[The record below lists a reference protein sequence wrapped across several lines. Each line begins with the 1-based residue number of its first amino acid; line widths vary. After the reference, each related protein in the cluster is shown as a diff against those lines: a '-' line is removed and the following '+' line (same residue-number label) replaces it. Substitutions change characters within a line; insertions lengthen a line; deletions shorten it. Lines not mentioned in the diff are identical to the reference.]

1 MGVGNE
7 DQTAFAF
14 DGNWREIA
22 PILFTNLLLTIVT
35 LGFYRFWA
43 TTRERQYLWSRTR
56 FIDDRLEWT
65 GTGKELFLGFLVA
78 MGVIILP
85 LILINLILQGLILQ
99 DQTAL
104 AGFLIFGLYI
114 FILYIVGI
122 ATFRALRYRLARTY
136 WHGIRGGSDD
146 PGLTYGWSWMWKNAV
161 AYLAIGLMFPWA
173 MASLWKERW
182 SAMSFGPHHFTS
194 NPEWGKLM
202 PRYILCYLVPVVAM
216 IALFAMM
223 VPMLIAV
230 GAGTEQPTDLAA
242 GSIGVG
248 IIFFILAF
256 YIILPLAALAFYAAY
271 LREVISTMRLG
282 DLGFEFTARTKD
294 WVKLFLGSVGLIII
308 TLGIGSIFLG
318 YRNWS
323 FFIRHLEATGEVNLS
338 SLTQSQTAE
347 LKQGEGLLDAFD
359 LGAI

>member
-43 TTRERQYLWSRTR
+43 TTRERKYLWSRTR

-65 GTGKELFLGFLVA
+65 GTGKELFLGFLFA
-78 MGVIILP
+78 MVVIILP
-85 LILINLILQGLILQ
+85 LILINLVLQGLILQ
-99 DQTAL
+99 DQAAL
-104 AGFLIFGLYI
+104 AGLLIFGLYL

-122 ATFRALRYRLARTY
+122 ATFRALRYRLTRTY

-146 PGLTYGWSWMWKNAV
+146 QGLGYGWSWLWKNAV
-161 AYLAIGLMFPWA
+161 AYLAIGLMLPWA

-182 SAMSFGPHHFTS
+182 SAMSFGPHRFS
-194 NPEWGKLM
+194 ANPDWGKLM

-223 VPMLIAV
+223 VPVMMSAAASGEEPSLF
-230 GAGTEQPTDLAA
+230 AA
-242 GSIGVG
+242 GG
-248 IIFFILAF
+248 IVVVLILAF

-271 LREVISTMRLG
+271 LREVIGTMELG

-294 WVKLFLGSVGLIII
+294 WIKLFLGNVGLIII

-338 SLTQSQTAE
+338 SLTQSQTTE